1 MHSLHLS
8 TKLADCYKNGTC
20 RIVFSGWESLGH
32 CPLAARFY
40 LWNYKMWTG
49 REITT
54 ATSYASQERYPGA
67 VFPCHQ
73 QVGEKSN
80 KATVRSTLPG
90 KRHLRGR
97 VIIEYAVNRELMI
110 VRSSLCYTIL
120 SKARCRKWIQVFQ
133 WCDGGWIASALHI
146 KEGQRVS

>member
-1 MHSLHLS
+1 
-8 TKLADCYKNGTC
+8 
-20 RIVFSGWESLGH
+20 
-32 CPLAARFY
+32 
-40 LWNYKMWTG
+40 MWTG

-97 VIIEYAVNRELMI
+97 VIIEYAVNLKRDAGNEFRFFSDVTVAELHLHCI
-110 VRSSLCYTIL
+110 
-120 SKARCRKWIQVFQ
+120 SKK
-133 WCDGGWIASALHI
+133 G
-146 KEGQRVS
+146 KEFRRRQLLN